1 MSKTETTLMHT
12 TLVDL
17 RESLLHLSRQ
27 VEESLARLDSLE
39 QVLLAKPLAP
49 AVGQRFVADEIA
61 GTIPLSEAEIQEVL
75 SLPEWGL

>member
-12 TLVDL
+12 TLADL

-27 VEESLARLDSLE
+27 VEEALARLDSLE
-39 QVLLAKPLAP
+39 RVLLAKPSAP
-49 AVGQRFVADEIA
+49 TVGQRFVADEIA

-75 SLPEWGL
+75 RLPEWGL